1 MESHAEGAP
10 ARWSVPQCP
19 FTIEYSPR
27 VLDDI
32 RLAVVDAFCSM
43 SHGGVE
49 IGGVLLGKYGRG
61 RLEIQDYVPL
71 PTEHVSGPSFELSA
85 YDHMKLSEVLA
96 TARGNPK
103 GGQPVGWYHSHTR
116 SGISLTAADLE
127 IHKRYFPEPWQV
139 ALVLQPFERQPTRA
153 GFFFREPDGAVRD
166 SSCYQEFAM
175 EPLAIGKIPDA
186 VETSGESALLEAP
199 PAAREAPNVPPPLP
213 SLVQVAPKR
222 SYRRQGILLASILA
236 LAMGAWAYHTR
247 DLWLPARAAEVRYIG
262 LNTADAEGQ
271 LQIRWDR
278 NSVAV
283 RQARAGAVT
292 IQDVGNPQVVEL
304 DAAHLQAGVFTYG
317 RKGGKVDVAMTLSL
331 PDGQRIREATS
342 FLGQAPVRPAAE
354 EAAAVRRE
362 VEALTR
368 QLEEEKVRNHKL
380 EKSIQ
385 DARGHMQMQQRKRMG
400 NQIR

>member
-10 ARWSVPQCP
+10 AHWSVPQCP

-43 SHGGVE
+43 PHGGVE

-71 PTEHVSGPSFELSA
+71 PTEHVSGPSFELSS
-85 YDHMKLSEVLA
+85 YDHMKLAEVLA
-96 TARGNPK
+96 TARGNPR

-139 ALVLQPFERQPTRA
+139 ALVMQPYERQPTRA
-153 GFFFREPDGAVRD
+153 GFFFREADGAIRD
-166 SSCYQEFAM
+166 NSCYQEFAM
-175 EPLAIGKIPDA
+175 ESLAIGKIPDA
-186 VETSGESALLEAP
+186 VEAGGEAARLEPP
-199 PAAREAPNVPPPLP
+199 PAAREVPDVASPLP
-213 SLVQVAPKR
+213 SFGQVAPKL

-236 LAMGAWAYHTR
+236 VAMGAWAYHTR
-247 DLWLPARAAEVRYIG
+247 DLWLPVRVPEVRYIG
-262 LNTADAEGQ
+262 LNTADADGQ

-278 NSVAV
+278 NSPAV

-292 IQDVGNPQVVEL
+292 IEDVGNPQVVEL

-331 PDGQRIREATS
+331 PDGQRVREATS
-342 FLGQAPVRPAAE
+342 FLGQAPVRPAPE
-354 EAAAVRRE
+354 QEVAVRKE
-362 VEALTR
+362 VDDLAR
-368 QLEEEKVRNHKL
+368 KLEEEQARNRKL
-380 EKSIQ
+380 EKSLE
-385 DARGHMQMQQRKRMG
+385 DARGQIKKQQRKRMG